1 MHMTNWS
8 YYGKKMEQE
17 WLHWKSCEAVMM
29 INGPFTKFDCCV
41 KKSNDQTWEDFNLC
55 MGILGEELMFPLR
68 KYIWESNVCFAL
80 CSRY

>member
-1 MHMTNWS
+1 
-8 YYGKKMEQE
+8 
-17 WLHWKSCEAVMM
+17 MM

-68 KYIWESNVCFAL
+68 KYVFAL
-80 CSRY
+80 LFAPDIKSRINQ